1 MGYQS
6 KTRILLR
13 GSDDD
18 IESIRSEIES
28 RASLRHIGDH
38 ITPPEEMWDLILKPM
53 KEYSLKGET
62 VIISDSPWFKA
73 AGEWDEIVDALMA
86 LAVKHG
92 VDYSYA
98 RIGESDDD
106 FEHNTNTMYG
116 WIQLER
122 QFDMPDHY
130 AEIIDAVD

>member
-1 MGYQS
+1 MGYHS

-13 GSDDD
+13 GHDDA
-18 IESIRSEIES
+18 IESVVSEIES
-28 RASLRHIGDH
+28 LASLRHIGDH
-38 ITPPEEMWDLILKPM
+38 ITPPEEMWKFILEPM
-53 KEYSLKGET
+53 KKYSSEGET
-62 VIISDSPWFKA
+62 VIMSDSPWFKA

-86 LAVKHG
+86 LSVKHG

-98 RIGESDDD
+98 RIGENDDD

-122 QFDMPDHY
+122 KFDTPDHY
-130 AEIIDAVD
+130 AEIIDAID